1 MTTLSSRADV
11 PTDAPAR
18 YAKQLVSHLGRKV
31 LFTEDSD
38 GACTTIV
45 RDARGRIV
53 VGDDVLTLRAEAPA
67 VETLSRIV
75 HALGGHLERF
85 GARAGLTVTWHRDA
99 D

>member
-31 LFTEDSD
+31 PFTEDGD
-38 GACTTIV
+38 GAWTITGG
-45 RDARGRIV
+45 DARGRIA
-53 VGDDVLTLRAEAPA
+53 VGDGVLSMHVEASDIQTLDRLE
-67 VETLSRIV
+67 
-75 HALGGHLERF
+75 HALGSHLQRF

>member
-18 YAKQLVSHLGRKV
+18 YAEQLVPHLGRRV
-31 LFTEDSD
+31 AFAEDSD
-38 GACTTIV
+38 GAWTTIV
-45 RDARGRIV
+45 RDARGRMV
-53 VGDDVLTLRAEAPA
+53 VGDDVLTLRAEAPDA
-67 VETLSRIV
+67 ETLSRIE
-75 HALGGHLERF
+75 HALGNHLERF

>member
-18 YAKQLVSHLGRKV
+18 YAKHLVSHLGRRV
-31 LFTEDSD
+31 PFTEDSD
-38 GACTTIV
+38 GAWTTV
-45 RDARGRIV
+45 VGDARGRIV
-53 VGDDVLTLRAEAPA
+53 VGDDVLTLCAEAPDA
-67 VETLSRIV
+67 ETLSRIE
-75 HALGGHLERF
+75 HALGGHLKRF